1 MPKKT
6 NIKGY
11 YNDKTNY
18 SFTVAIK
25 DLYFT
30 KKVIKKTFVYRDD
43 YLYTKEE
50 AEENAIKLA
59 NHLLKNR
66 EYKEKPLK
74 EYLDEI
80 TFVDKSW
87 I

>member
-1 MPKKT
+1 MIT
-6 NIKGY
+6 
-11 YNDKTNY
+11 
-18 SFTVAIK
+18 
-25 DLYFT
+25 
-30 KKVIKKTFVYRDD
+30 
-43 YLYTKEE
+43 
-50 AEENAIKLA
+50 ENFLLFFKQIVG
-59 NHLLKNR
+59 NLLKNR